1 MKKPS
6 EIKPPLKNKFLMADA
21 DPISM
26 IKLGEVQLNFKFE
39 KYTRVT
45 KARLAYTG
53 LELVA
58 EFGGYVGL
66 FLGISVFNLSQVFDT
81 FLSFI
86 YPN

>member
-1 MKKPS
+1 
-6 EIKPPLKNKFLMADA
+6 MADA
-21 DPISM
+21 DPISL
-26 IKLGEVQLNFKFE
+26 INLGEVQQLNFKFE

-81 FLSFI
+81 VLSFI

>member
-1 MKKPS
+1 MKIPS
-6 EIKPPLKNKFLMADA
+6 EIKPPLKNNFLMADA
-21 DPISM
+21 DPLSLIN
-26 IKLGEVQLNFKFE
+26 LGEVQLNFKFE
-39 KYTRVT
+39 KYIRVT

-66 FLGISVFNLSQVFDT
+66 FLGISVFNLSQLFDT
-81 FLSFI
+81 ILSFI